1 MMPYF
6 PPRID
11 QAKKKGEEEEEGKD
25 GGEWGLEE
33 REDGEACC
41 VENDASEIELQIA
54 TPSPFLHSKGALKGN

>member
-6 PPRID
+6 PPRI

-41 VENDASEIELQIA
+41 VEIELQIA